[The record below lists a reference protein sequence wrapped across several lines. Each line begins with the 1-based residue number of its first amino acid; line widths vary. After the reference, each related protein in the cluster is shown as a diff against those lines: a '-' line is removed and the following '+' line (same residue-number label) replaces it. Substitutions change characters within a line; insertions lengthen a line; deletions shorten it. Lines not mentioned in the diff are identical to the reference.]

1 MGNYRLKDMGN
12 SIYHSNE
19 QEIKALKSNLASAS
33 YEIAVFVRDL
43 LELLD

>member
-1 MGNYRLKDMGN
+1 MGN

-19 QEIKALKSNLASAS
+19 QEIKTLKTSLASAS
-33 YEIAVFVRDL
+33 YEIAVYVRDL